1 MSEQKT
7 NTQLLK
13 EMQDIADE
21 ITKRKS
27 EVEVILNVIDELEVR
42 YYNIAEAIKKNS
54 TSNAR

>member
-1 MSEQKT
+1 MDEKKT

-21 ITKRKS
+21 ITKKKS
-27 EVEVILNVIDELEVR
+27 DVEVILNVIDELEIR
-42 YYNIAEAIKKNS
+42 YYKIAETIKKNS